1 MDSYQHSVQIFQMN
15 FSVLFVASGNINKN
29 IYNVETVIKCF
40 CELSFKILSSATFC
54 YPDIALFHLFFF
66 FEVFYPGPVCY
77 VSFFA
82 FLRSCVQN

>member
-1 MDSYQHSVQIFQMN
+1 MDSYQRSVQIFVKN

-54 YPDIALFHLFFF
+54 HPDVELFHLFFLKF
-66 FEVFYPGPVCY
+66 FIGGLLYTNP
-77 VSFFA
+77 SSHH
-82 FLRSCVQN
+82 FLSNQ